1 MAQGGHESRAPIT
14 SAFGRCI
21 RRPRDNGAR
30 GRKPL
35 LPGEVLIDP
44 DIAPS
49 RAGPYGPPH
58 YPLVRP
64 SALQSTPVRNLEA
77 LRRLAA
83 VRCALVRCACD
94 SGMVAARVERGSLFG
109 RPPPAASRLLSFQK
123 AGKLSERGWTICSSV
138 SPWIRFRPLAGR
150 VVAAR
155 GQNVP
160 VDSLESLRAS

>member
-94 SGMVAARVERGSLFG
+94 SGMFA
-109 RPPPAASRLLSFQK
+109 PAWNAGPLSGDHPWRLLDYRGFQK
-123 AGKLSERGWTICSSV
+123 AVKVSESGSCRYT
-138 SPWIRFRPLAGR
+138 A
-150 VVAAR
+150 
-155 GQNVP
+155 
-160 VDSLESLRAS
+160 